1 VDRTAGARIWN
12 RHAAWLL
19 LFAVIFAPTVYW
31 LWQRWTMS
39 VWHNT
44 HGALIPFVVAYLVR
58 DSLRRDESREESSSA
73 WGFLFLVTGLLLVV
87 VDSAIRTQLLAAFGL
102 VLCLPGLSLLLLG
115 ARRTRQLA
123 FPLTLAFFMLPIPAA
138 FVQRVMLLLR
148 EISAVGA
155 AELLSLVGVPV
166 LREHTML
173 HLSGSSLMVADAC
186 SGFSTLYSAVTMA
199 LLLAYLTPSRIRR
212 VVILA
217 AAAPA
222 AIIANVLRCAALSLM
237 VQGWGTEFLETW
249 LHPFTGLASFGLA
262 LAVLMMLAGRPLLK
276 RLAE

>member
-1 VDRTAGARIWN
+1 VDRTAGTRIWN

-58 DSLRRDESREESSSA
+58 DSLRRDRSREESSSA

-173 HLSGSSLMVADAC
+173 HLSGTSLMVADAC